1 MPNPNNPLAPG
12 LNGAAPKGPRT
23 IWNNPV
29 FSAVLAIIMG
39 FAMWIIVTVYID
51 PQGSTTVTGVPIN
64 YTSGASTYTA
74 QGLDIVEKPDIEGVT
89 VKVEGNST
97 IIGNIRSADIMVYPS
112 YAGVSGAGKVTLRL
126 QARVTNTTDFP
137 GDIECTV
144 ESPSTIDVVFDEVSE
159 KTVPVTVDA
168 SAVTISSGYM
178 LNKTTAV
185 PAEITLRGPT
195 SELDQV
201 SSIVAPVQMDGEL
214 ADTTTVPAT
223 LELRDEEGNAFTPQY
238 ISMESDSANVTLT
251 VYQVRELPL
260 EVDFIGTPN
269 GFDVESLHYS
279 LSQQTLRVA
288 GPARTISA
296 LEVLT
301 VTDFDLAREFE
312 PGRDYQRLIELPAG
326 IVSLDGVTNVTL
338 DFDTSEMTSTKLN
351 VSNIRAI
358 NVPSNYELQILSS
371 IVAPVQI
378 DGELADTTTVPAT
391 LQLRDEV
398 GNVFTPQ
405 YISMESDSANV
416 TLTVYQVRELPL
428 KVDFIGTPNGFDVE
442 SLHYSLSQQTLRVAG
457 PARTI
462 STLESLTVTDFDL
475 AREFEPGRD
484 YQRLIELPAGIVSLD
499 GVTNVTLDFDTSEMG
514 STKLNVSNIRAI
526 NVPSN
531 YELQILSSLVSGVT
545 LYGPAD
551 EIEKLNADSIV
562 AQIDCQSLNLTVGQ
576 QTIAVSIQIP
586 SATRIFATGSYTVQ
600 CEVTSK

>member
-1 MPNPNNPLAPG
+1 MPSPNKPAAPG
-12 LNGAAPKGPRT
+12 PMGAVPKGPR
-23 IWNNPV
+23 IFWNNPV
-29 FSAVLAIIMG
+29 FMMVLALIMG
-39 FAMWIIVTVYID
+39 FATWTIVTVYID
-51 PQGSTTVTGVPIN
+51 PQGSRTVTKVPIN
-64 YTSGASTYTA
+64 YTSGASAYTS
-74 QGLDIVEKPDIEGVT
+74 QGLDIVEKPDLEGVT
-89 VKVEGNST
+89 VKVEGNGT
-97 IIGNIRSADIMVYPS
+97 IIGNIQNSDIMVYPS
-112 YAGVSGAGKVTLRL
+112 YAGVSGPGKVTLRL

-144 ESPSTIDVVFDEVSE
+144 ESPDTIDVVFDEVSE
-159 KTVPVTVDA
+159 KTFPVTVDA
-168 SAVTISSGYM
+168 SAVPISNGYM

-201 SSIVAPVQMDGEL
+201 
-214 ADTTTVPAT
+214 
-223 LELRDEEGNAFTPQY
+223 
-238 ISMESDSANVTLT
+238 
-251 VYQVRELPL
+251 
-260 EVDFIGTPN
+260 
-269 GFDVESLHYS
+269 
-279 LSQQTLRVA
+279 
-288 GPARTISA
+288 
-296 LEVLT
+296 
-301 VTDFDLAREFE
+301 
-312 PGRDYQRLIELPAG
+312 
-326 IVSLDGVTNVTL
+326 
-338 DFDTSEMTSTKLN
+338 
-351 VSNIRAI
+351 
-358 NVPSNYELQILSS
+358 SS

-442 SLHYSLSQQTLRVAG
+442 SLHYSLTQQTLRVAG

>member
-1 MPNPNNPLAPG
+1 MPSPNKPAAPG
-12 LNGAAPKGPRT
+12 PMGAVPKEPRT
-23 IWNNPV
+23 FWNNPV
-29 FSAVLAIIMG
+29 FMMVLALIMG
-39 FAMWIIVTVYID
+39 FATWTIVTVYID
-51 PQGSTTVTGVPIN
+51 PQGSKTVTKVPIN
-64 YTSGASTYTA
+64 YTSGASAYTS
-74 QGLDIVEKPDIEGVT
+74 QGLDIVEKPDLEGVT
-89 VKVEGNST
+89 VKVEGNGT
-97 IIGNIRSADIMVYPS
+97 IIGNIQNSDIMVYPS
-112 YAGVSGAGKVTLRL
+112 YAGVSGPGKVTLRL

-144 ESPSTIDVVFDEVSE
+144 ESPDTIDVVFDEVSE
-159 KTVPVTVDA
+159 KTFPVTVDA
-168 SAVTISSGYM
+168 SAVPISNGYM

-201 SSIVAPVQMDGEL
+201 
-214 ADTTTVPAT
+214 
-223 LELRDEEGNAFTPQY
+223 
-238 ISMESDSANVTLT
+238 
-251 VYQVRELPL
+251 
-260 EVDFIGTPN
+260 
-269 GFDVESLHYS
+269 
-279 LSQQTLRVA
+279 
-288 GPARTISA
+288 
-296 LEVLT
+296 
-301 VTDFDLAREFE
+301 
-312 PGRDYQRLIELPAG
+312 
-326 IVSLDGVTNVTL
+326 
-338 DFDTSEMTSTKLN
+338 
-351 VSNIRAI
+351 
-358 NVPSNYELQILSS
+358 SS

-442 SLHYSLSQQTLRVAG
+442 SLHYSLTQQTLRVAG

>member
-260 EVDFIGTPN
+260 EVDFIGAPN

-279 LSQQTLRVA
+279 L
-288 GPARTISA
+288 
-296 LEVLT
+296 
-301 VTDFDLAREFE
+301 TDFDLAREFE

-371 IVAPVQI
+371 IV
-378 DGELADTTTVPAT
+378 
-391 LQLRDEV
+391 
-398 GNVFTPQ
+398 
-405 YISMESDSANV
+405 
-416 TLTVYQVRELPL
+416 
-428 KVDFIGTPNGFDVE
+428 
-442 SLHYSLSQQTLRVAG
+442 
-457 PARTI
+457 
-462 STLESLTVTDFDL
+462 
-475 AREFEPGRD
+475 
-484 YQRLIELPAGIVSLD
+484 
-499 GVTNVTLDFDTSEMG
+499 
-514 STKLNVSNIRAI
+514 
-526 NVPSN
+526 
-531 YELQILSSLVSGVT
+531 SGVT

-551 EIEKLNADSIV
+551 EIEKLSADSIV

-586 SATRIFATGSYTVQ
+586 SSSRIFATGSYTVQ

>member
-1 MPNPNNPLAPG
+1 MPSPNKPAAPG
-12 LNGAAPKGPRT
+12 PMGAVPKGPRT
-23 IWNNPV
+23 FWNNPV
-29 FSAVLAIIMG
+29 FMMVLALIMG
-39 FAMWIIVTVYID
+39 FATWTIVTVYID
-51 PQGSTTVTGVPIN
+51 PQGSKTVTKVPIN
-64 YTSGASTYTA
+64 YTSGASAYTS
-74 QGLDIVEKPDIEGVT
+74 QGLDIVEKPDLEGVT
-89 VKVEGNST
+89 VKVEGNGT
-97 IIGNIRSADIMVYPS
+97 IIGNIQNSDIMVYPS
-112 YAGVSGAGKVTLRL
+112 YAGVSGPGKVTLRL

-137 GDIECTV
+137 GYIECTV
-144 ESPSTIDVVFDEVSE
+144 ESPDTIDVVFDEVSE
-159 KTVPVTVDA
+159 KTFPVTVDA
-168 SAVTISSGYM
+168 SAVPISNGYM

-201 SSIVAPVQMDGEL
+201 SSIVAPVQ
-214 ADTTTVPAT
+214 
-223 LELRDEEGNAFTPQY
+223 
-238 ISMESDSANVTLT
+238 
-251 VYQVRELPL
+251 
-260 EVDFIGTPN
+260 
-269 GFDVESLHYS
+269 
-279 LSQQTLRVA
+279 
-288 GPARTISA
+288 
-296 LEVLT
+296 
-301 VTDFDLAREFE
+301 
-312 PGRDYQRLIELPAG
+312 
-326 IVSLDGVTNVTL
+326 
-338 DFDTSEMTSTKLN
+338 
-351 VSNIRAI
+351 
-358 NVPSNYELQILSS
+358 
-371 IVAPVQI
+371 I

-391 LQLRDEV
+391 LQLLDEV

-442 SLHYSLSQQTLRVAG
+442 SLHYSLTQQTLRVAG

>member
-23 IWNNPV
+23 IWDNPV
-29 FSAVLAIIMG
+29 LSAVLAIIMG

-168 SAVTISSGYM
+168 SAV
-178 LNKTTAV
+178 

-238 ISMESDSANVTLT
+238 ISMDSDSANVTLT

-260 EVDFIGTPN
+260 EVDFIGAPN

-279 LSQQTLRVA
+279 LSQQTLCVA
-288 GPARTISA
+288 GPSRTISA
-296 LEVLT
+296 LEALT

-338 DFDTSEMTSTKLN
+338 DFDTSEMASTKLN

-371 IVAPVQI
+371 IV
-378 DGELADTTTVPAT
+378 
-391 LQLRDEV
+391 
-398 GNVFTPQ
+398 
-405 YISMESDSANV
+405 
-416 TLTVYQVRELPL
+416 
-428 KVDFIGTPNGFDVE
+428 
-442 SLHYSLSQQTLRVAG
+442 
-457 PARTI
+457 
-462 STLESLTVTDFDL
+462 
-475 AREFEPGRD
+475 
-484 YQRLIELPAGIVSLD
+484 
-499 GVTNVTLDFDTSEMG
+499 
-514 STKLNVSNIRAI
+514 
-526 NVPSN
+526 
-531 YELQILSSLVSGVT
+531 SGVT

-551 EIEKLNADSIV
+551 EIEKLSADSIV

-586 SATRIFATGSYTVQ
+586 SSSRIFATGSYTVQ